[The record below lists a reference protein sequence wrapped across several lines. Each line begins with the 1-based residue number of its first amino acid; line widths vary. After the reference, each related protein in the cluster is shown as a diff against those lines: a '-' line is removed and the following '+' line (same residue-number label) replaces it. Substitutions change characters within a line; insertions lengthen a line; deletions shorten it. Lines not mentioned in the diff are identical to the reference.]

1 MPLSPATV
9 ADIQALM
16 GRAGLT
22 EGTLREQF
30 VLGSGNG
37 GQKIKKTASAVGG
50 ARPPEGVLGGGGRP
64 RPRRGDRGGG
74 GGGQHRLADLH
85 GVGQLGAHEGL
96 GGVLKAQVH
105 TLVDE
110 GLGHLINEVGGVG
123 GDFGDAV
130 GVHVEDHLPL
140 EGGGGVVEVE
150 NDVLGALGGLEGLV
164 DQRLPGLN
172 QHLDGH
178 VVGDVAP
185 LDELPADLIL
195 RLAGG
200 GEADLD
206 LLDADVHQS
215 VEVLQ
220 LLLEIHG
227 VHQGLVAVPQVHGAP
242 GGGLGDHLVG
252 PGAAHNLLGL
262 DGDILF
268 VAWIHGSFLLNESI
282 FTVEGCFWV

>member
-1 MPLSPATV
+1 MTFLAPLMASKV
-9 ADIQALM
+9 FLIRCS
-16 GRAGLT
+16 RAWT
-22 EGTLREQF
+22 
-30 VLGSGNG
+30 S
-37 GQKIKKTASAVGG
+37 
-50 ARPPEGVLGGGGRP
+50 
-64 RPRRGDRGGG
+64 
-74 GGGQHRLADLH
+74 
-85 GVGQLGAHEGL
+85 
-96 GGVLKAQVH
+96 
-105 TLVDE
+105 
-110 GLGHLINEVGGVG
+110 
-123 GDFGDAV
+123 
-130 GVHVEDHLPL
+130 
-140 EGGGGVVEVE
+140 
-150 NDVLGALGGLEGLV
+150 
-164 DQRLPGLN
+164 LPGLD

-252 PGAAHNLLGL
+252 PGAAHDLLGL
-262 DGDILF
+262 EGDILF

-282 FTVEGCFWV
+282 FTVEGCF

>member
-1 MPLSPATV
+1 M
-9 ADIQALM
+9 
-16 GRAGLT
+16 
-22 EGTLREQF
+22 TLF
-30 VLGSGNG
+30 S
-37 GQKIKKTASAVGG
+37 
-50 ARPPEGVLGGGGRP
+50 GGGVEVV
-64 RPRRGDRGGG
+64 
-74 GGGQHRLADLH
+74 QHRLADLH
-85 GVGQLGAHEGL
+85 GVIHLGAHEGL
-96 GGVLKAQVH
+96 GGVLETQIHA
-105 TLVDE
+105 LVDE
-110 GLGHLINEVGGVG
+110 GLGHLVNEVGGVG

-150 NDVLGALGGLEGLV
+150 NDVLGALDGLEGLF
-164 DQRLPGLN
+164 DQMLPGLD

-178 VVGDVAP
+178 VVGDVTP

-220 LLLEIHG
+220 LLLKIHG

-252 PGAAHNLLGL
+252 PGAAHDLLGL
-262 DGDILF
+262 EGDILF
-268 VAWIHGSFLLNESI
+268 VAWIHGSFLLNESS
-282 FTVEGCFWV
+282 FTVEGCF